1 MFSNCHRPHL
11 RLEPHWKYRLER
23 AARAERVSAW
33 RLGPVKLGL
42 QVQFPELSVLVLVYE
57 RECLK
62 RVAACA
68 RTQLKMES
76 DLARLVSERSLAE
89 PELMPPAVET

>member
-1 MFSNCHRPHL
+1 M

-42 QVQFPELSVLVLVYE
+42 QVQFPELSVLVLVVLVYE